1 MPSSTDDLAVR
12 RKQLRFRS
20 WHRGIKEADL
30 LLGRFAD
37 RYIDGFD
44 AGQLDRFDALLGEN
58 DIEIYAWYAGRSEP
72 PAAVA
77 ETDVWAL
84 LKSFPVHEAS
94 A

>member
-1 MPSSTDDLAVR
+1 MPSTTDDLAVR
-12 RKQLRFRS
+12 RKRLRFRS

-44 AGQLDRFDALLGEN
+44 AGQLDRFEALLGEN
-58 DIEIYAWYAGRSEP
+58 DIEIYAWYTGRSEP

-77 ETDVWAL
+77 ETDIWAL
-84 LKSFPVHEAS
+84 LKSFRVHEAS